1 MGVVQQISSRMA
13 ASVVAL
19 LSSLLPVVSGMVVD
33 PSYMRYIQQ
42 SGSFLEQDPGAMLS
56 GAINDVS
63 DRQKQMQGANA
74 KQLQDEASKQAK
86 IQQDFDKVAA
96 DMKQHMDHLA
106 QKLQEKKAQDSE
118 AKVQPARDDAMKQA
132 QMAADK
138 QLQDEMAKAKA
149 ASDDWNKKLND
160 ENAKEQKLL
169 ADNEKKSQV
178 DADSHKKQADD
189 QIAKASKVTAD
200 TEAQAN
206 KVATDMGNKLQQ
218 FEKKAADDSQKASAA
233 MQKEQADIEKK
244 ANDEKTQMKNEA

>member
-1 MGVVQQISSRMA
+1 MGVQQISSRMA

-96 DMKQHMDHLA
+96 DMKNHMDHLA
-106 QKLQEKKAQDSE
+106 QKLQETEKKAQDSE

-169 ADNEKKSQV
+169 TDNEKKT
-178 DADSHKKQADD
+178 QADD

-218 FEKKAADDSQKASAA
+218 FEKKAADDSQKASTA

-244 ANDEKTQMKNEA
+244 ANDEKNQMKNE

>member
-1 MGVVQQISSRMA
+1 MGGVVQQISSRMA

-74 KQLQDEASKQAK
+74 KQLQDEASKQA
-86 IQQDFDKVAA
+86 
-96 DMKQHMDHLA
+96 
-106 QKLQEKKAQDSE
+106 EKKAQDSE

-138 QLQDEMAKAKA
+138 QL
-149 ASDDWNKKLND
+149 
-160 ENAKEQKLL
+160 
-169 ADNEKKSQV
+169 
-178 DADSHKKQADD
+178 H
-189 QIAKASKVTAD
+189 
-200 TEAQAN
+200 
-206 KVATDMGNKLQQ
+206 
-218 FEKKAADDSQKASAA
+218 
-233 MQKEQADIEKK
+233 
-244 ANDEKTQMKNEA
+244 

>member
-1 MGVVQQISSRMA
+1 MGGVVQQISSRMA

-96 DMKQHMDHLA
+96 DMKNHMDHLA
-106 QKLQEKKAQDSE
+106 QKLQETEKKAQDSE

-169 ADNEKKSQV
+169 TDNEKKSQV
-178 DADSHKKQADD
+178 DADAHKQADD

-218 FEKKAADDSQKASAA
+218 FEKKAADDSQKASTA
-233 MQKEQADIEKK
+233 MQKEQ
-244 ANDEKTQMKNEA
+244 

>member
-96 DMKQHMDHLA
+96 DMKNHMDHLA
-106 QKLQEKKAQDSE
+106 QKLQETEKKAQDSE

-149 ASDDWNKKLND
+149 ASDD
-160 ENAKEQKLL
+160 
-169 ADNEKKSQV
+169 
-178 DADSHKKQADD
+178 
-189 QIAKASKVTAD
+189 

-218 FEKKAADDSQKASAA
+218 FEKKAADDSQKASTA

-244 ANDEKTQMKNEA
+244 ANDEKNQMK

>member
-1 MGVVQQISSRMA
+1 MGVQQISSRMA

-86 IQQDFDKVAA
+86 IQRDFDKVAA
-96 DMKQHMDHLA
+96 DMKNHMDHLA
-106 QKLQEKKAQDSE
+106 QKLQETEKKAQDSE
-118 AKVQPARDDAMKQA
+118 
-132 QMAADK
+132 
-138 QLQDEMAKAKA
+138 AKA

-169 ADNEKKSQV
+169 TDNEKKSQV
-178 DADSHKKQADD
+178 DADAHKKQADD

-200 TEAQAN
+200 TEALAN
-206 KVATDMGNKLQQ
+206 KVAT
-218 FEKKAADDSQKASAA
+218 
-233 MQKEQADIEKK
+233 
-244 ANDEKTQMKNEA
+244 